1 MAVTKIRTQDA
12 DDDKLA
18 EKCKEEVL
26 SHSSMHL
33 CADSKSRNSIQTKC
47 NDSSKPHW
55 TTHQDCNKVQP
66 PEGTI
71 ATVVDVRKNEAAIR
85 IFETQSND
93 YIDGVGTEEARK
105 LVIVP

>member
-33 CADSKSRNSIQTKC
+33 CADSKSRNSI
-47 NDSSKPHW
+47 
-55 TTHQDCNKVQP
+55 
-66 PEGTI
+66 
-71 ATVVDVRKNEAAIR
+71 
-85 IFETQSND
+85 
-93 YIDGVGTEEARK
+93 
-105 LVIVP
+105 